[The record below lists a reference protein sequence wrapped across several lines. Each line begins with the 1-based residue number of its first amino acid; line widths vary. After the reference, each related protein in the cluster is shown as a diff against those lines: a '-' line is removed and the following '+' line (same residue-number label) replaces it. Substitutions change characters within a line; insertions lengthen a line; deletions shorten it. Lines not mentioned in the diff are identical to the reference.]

1 MWGVAPVAAAG
12 VAGVAGVAA
21 AGRLTEQIRAACCR
35 VHSIW
40 SECTHHTLAWA
51 LQAPTHHLLGVSS
64 KDVLL
69 RMHNHTSLLAHG
81 IDDARMAVPS
91 GCGADATCHIQKF
104 TPLSVPYPAATPLG
118 NN

>member
-1 MWGVAPVAAAG
+1 
-12 VAGVAGVAA
+12 
-21 AGRLTEQIRAACCR
+21 
-35 VHSIW
+35 
-40 SECTHHTLAWA
+40 
-51 LQAPTHHLLGVSS
+51 
-64 KDVLL
+64 
-69 RMHNHTSLLAHG
+69 MHNHTSLLAHG